1 MQVIAIVI
9 LTLTYFILTGVLWYH
24 RPNPHV
30 WLFGSL
36 FLSVVWGGVFQHL
49 ITRGTPN
56 E

>member
-1 MQVIAIVI
+1 MQVIPIAI
-9 LTLTYFILTGVLWYH
+9 LTLIFFVLSGVLWYQ

-36 FLSVVWGGVFQHL
+36 FLSVAWGGGFLHL
-49 ITRGTPN
+49 ISRATPN

>member
-1 MQVIAIVI
+1 MQTAAITI
-9 LTLTYFILTGVLWYH
+9 LTLIFLVLSGVLWYQ

-36 FLSVVWGGVFQHL
+36 FLGIVWGGVFLRL
-49 ITRGTPN
+49 ISREKQN

>member
-1 MQVIAIVI
+1 MQLVLIAI
-9 LTLTYFILTGVLWYH
+9 LTLIFFVLTGVLWYQ

-36 FLSVVWGGVFQHL
+36 FLGVVWGGGFLHL
-49 ITRGTPN
+49 ITRGKPN